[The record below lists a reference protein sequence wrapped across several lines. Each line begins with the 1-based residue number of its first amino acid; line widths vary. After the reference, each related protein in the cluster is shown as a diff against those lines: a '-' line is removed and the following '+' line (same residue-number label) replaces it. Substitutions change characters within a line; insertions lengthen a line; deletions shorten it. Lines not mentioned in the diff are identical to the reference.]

1 MIPRETVD
9 EVLAR
14 TDIEQVIGA
23 YVTLK
28 RAGSNL
34 VGLCPFHSEKSPS
47 FTVFP
52 SDNSFYCFGCG
63 VGGNVITFV
72 RKYENLEFEDA
83 VESLARRAGITV
95 HRDAVASDG
104 RRFDRNRFFAMNRH
118 AARFFH
124 ARLFDNNPKAKAALS
139 YLTDKRALSM
149 ATVKHFGLG
158 YAPDNYDALTS
169 YLRKAGYTDEEMTAG
184 YLTFKS
190 DNSGRCFDSFRN
202 RVMFP
207 IIDVSG
213 NVIAFG
219 GRVMDDSKPKYKNSS
234 DTPVFKKSRNLF
246 ALNYARSYCS
256 ERMILCEGYMDV
268 IALHAAGFPFAVAT
282 LGTAITPEQAR
293 MMTRYTKKVIISY
306 DNDEA
311 GQKAAARALGLFEE
325 TGMNAK
331 VLKMS
336 GAKDPDEYIR
346 SFGAKKFE
354 LLLEESRTKFDYN
367 MERVFS
373 KYDTA
378 TPQGKIEACS
388 ELCDIIAGFSSS
400 AEREIYVSELSKKL
414 GIDAEVIR
422 SDLKAKM
429 AKKRYNEKKE
439 ESRNLVQSLSGFG
452 DRVNPDYA
460 KAPAAAK
467 SEEVVLGLLL
477 LYPEHRKRM
486 AEGLLTEDDFYTA
499 FGRRVFLFIRDAEE
513 NGGLDTATPDAVFT
527 PDEVGRITRMKRARM
542 MLTENGDAVFSEA
555 VETLKREVKEK
566 RAEESSMTLD
576 DLDAFLAERRNT
588 GETLS

>member
-104 RRFDRNRFFAMNRH
+104 RRFDRNRFFAMNRL

-373 KYDTA
+373 KYDTT

-388 ELCDIIAGFSSS
+388 ELCGIIAGFSSS